1 MEPVPAE
8 EASIVRRSE
17 TGRRS
22 IASISS
28 SNSSITGICTVI
40 IMFTSG
46 HRCFTKEKES
56 IFLRNRKEKVGKDG
70 LRIRR

>member
-8 EASIVRRSE
+8 AASIVRRSE
-17 TGRRS
+17 TGRR

>member
-8 EASIVRRSE
+8 VASIVQRSE
-17 TGRRS
+17 TGRR

-46 HRCFTKEKES
+46 HRCFTKEKEL
-56 IFLRNRKEKVGKDG
+56 IFLRNRKEK
-70 LRIRR
+70 